1 MRRLLLVLT
10 LLLSSTTNAD
20 MGMTLGEYRNYR
32 IEHKTVTAVILS
44 HAFHGIRWSNAF
56 LTVSA
61 ERKGSG
67 PVIFCPPDE
76 YERTATQI
84 LDAHLALYQDEYEED
99 DPVTYILL
107 KAARLEFPC
116 GEKI

>member
-10 LLLSSTTNAD
+10 LLLSSTANAD

-56 LTVSA
+56 LTISA

-76 YERTATQI
+76 YERTATEI
-84 LDAHLALYQDEYEED
+84 LDAHLAQYQDEYEED

>member
-10 LLLSSTTNAD
+10 LLLSSTANAD

-56 LTVSA
+56 LTVAA
-61 ERKGSG
+61 EKKGSG
-67 PVIFCPPDE
+67 PVIFCPP
-76 YERTATQI
+76 
-84 LDAHLALYQDEYEED
+84 DEYEED

-107 KAARLEFPC
+107 KAARLAFPC
-116 GEKI
+116 GEAT